1 MSLLSDAMEKCAFI
15 NAAIMDDGR
24 GSNVTTYTQ
33 GGTFYA
39 VFELQNSLNEAVAMA
54 QGVKGVYRVTT
65 ERDVRLEFHQIFKR
79 LSDNKTFR
87 VDSKDDSHTPETAA
101 INMRVVRAEEWEVP
115 V

>member
-15 NAAIMDDGR
+15 NAAIVDDGR

-39 VFELQNSLNEAVAMA
+39 AFELQNSLNEAVAMA
-54 QGVKGVYRVTT
+54 QGVKGIYRVTT

-79 LSDNKTFR
+79 LSDSKTFR
-87 VDSKDDSHTPETAA
+87 VDSKDDSHTPETANL
-101 INMRVVRAEEWEVP
+101 NMRVVRAEEWEVP

>member
-1 MSLLSDAMEKCAFI
+1 MSLLADAMERCAFI
-15 NAAIMDDGR
+15 NAAIVDDGR

-33 GGTFYA
+33 CGTFYA
-39 VFELQNSLNEAVAMA
+39 AFELQNSLNEAVAMA
-54 QGVKGVYRVTT
+54 QGVKGIFRVTT

-87 VDSKDDSHTPETAA
+87 VDSKDDSHTPETANL
-101 INMRVVRAEEWEVP
+101 NMRVVRAEEWEVP